1 MVDAVQTDVAARLQQ
16 LPDKLLRPGESAT
29 VAAADDALERV
40 RSKRARAMTK
50 FSEIRPAKVGCGEM
64 PAQLAALALKRDRPM
79 VAQLGYVSNERTAM
93 LLSWAI
99 GMAKME
105 AVLVE
110 SAASQQQAH
119 TLGASAY
126 AMETIS
132 RYYVSQGKG
141 KKRERTL
148 AECLQRK
155 LNLRLP
161 LGPAKSDGGGADSDA
176 GTDAEMLTTAANP
189 RHAVNMIELPAADE
203 DLRDTLFHSL
213 FGHTIVCKSRD
224 TALKYR
230 AACMRK
236 RISCPR
242 IITEDGHMVSRA
254 TVAVPL
260 AHFATMLT
268 QTLVCCFPA
277 PVTKQ
282 IDSTGF
288 LGKNN
293 RLRMSEAKALPFV
306 FGEMPAILR
315 PEVRK
320 MDIIVERLET
330 LRAKLVELDAAQQR
344 LAEAT
349 EAEVQAEEQRKE
361 RREVERQLKQ
371 LKSKRTPL
379 AQRQ

>member
-1 MVDAVQTDVAARLQQ
+1 MSFYLPIAFSCFTQADELRSTVDIIEQRTTEAQAAHDAVQADVAAQLQQ
-16 LPDKLLRPGESAT
+16 LPDKVLRPDVEVT

-40 RSKRARAMTK
+40 RSKRTRIMCK
-50 FSEIRPAKVGCGEM
+50 FSEARPAKVGRGDM

-132 RYYVSQGKG
+132 RFYVPQKG
-141 KKRERTL
+141 KKRERNAT
-148 AECLQRK
+148 ERQQRK

-161 LGPAKSDGGGADSDA
+161 LGPAKSDAAGADCNTAS
-176 GTDAEMLTTAANP
+176 DAEMLTTAANP
-189 RHAVNMIELPAADE
+189 RHAVNMIELPPADE

-236 RISCPR
+236 RVSCPR
-242 IITEDGHMVSRA
+242 IITEDGHMVSR
-254 TVAVPL
+254 T
-260 AHFATMLT
+260 HY
-268 QTLVCCFPA
+268 
-277 PVTKQ
+277 
-282 IDSTGF
+282 
-288 LGKNN
+288 
-293 RLRMSEAKALPFV
+293 R
-306 FGEMPAILR
+306 
-315 PEVRK
+315 
-320 MDIIVERLET
+320 
-330 LRAKLVELDAAQQR
+330 
-344 LAEAT
+344 
-349 EAEVQAEEQRKE
+349 
-361 RREVERQLKQ
+361 
-371 LKSKRTPL
+371 
-379 AQRQ
+379 